1 MLAWQQRLIRL
12 SAVQR
17 LRIAAQRLHRLAR
30 GPLWFPQVPLAIL
43 LALGGVWLLQVDLGA
58 RWQPFLRELLEG
70 RPQITPHL
78 LPPLLIGSGMLT
90 MALGLLL
97 RSRVAWVMALLL
109 AGTAAVSMLV
119 GTHRNGHLLFGYFL
133 LLLSL
138 LSIAWRQFDHASV
151 TASTLFALTAVVMLL
166 LYATF
171 GTYYLGAEFAPP
183 VTDLVTALYFAM
195 VTMTTVGYGD
205 IAPHTAQA
213 RLFTVSVIVLGVA
226 VFATS
231 LTAVIAPMVS
241 NSLQRIVNRKGG
253 RMKRE
258 HHFVVVGNSPL
269 AVNTWRELA
278 RRGQPVTRLLRQ
290 PPVDDLPDVDL
301 VIGDPGSVDV
311 LREAGAHVATAV
323 MAMLDDDS
331 ENAFVVLAV
340 RELGGAARTVAAV
353 NDANHLAR
361 IKLVQPDV
369 VIAPQ
374 ILGGELA
381 AMLVCGEE
389 VKADFVLQRVF
400 QKNAAATA
408 KG

>member
-1 MLAWQQRLIRL
+1 MRFSGAQR
-12 SAVQR
+12 A
-17 LRIAAQRLHRLAR
+17 RIAAQRLHRLAR
-30 GPLWFPQVPLAIL
+30 GPLWFPHVPLALL
-43 LALGGVWLLQVDLGA
+43 LALGGIWLLQVDLGA
-58 RWQPFLRELLEG
+58 RWAPFVRELLAG
-70 RPQITPHL
+70 QPGITPNL

-109 AGTAAVSMLV
+109 AATAAVSMLF
-119 GTHRNGHLLFGYFL
+119 GTHRNGHLLLGYFL
-133 LLLSL
+133 LLLAL
-138 LSIAWRQFDHASV
+138 LSAVWRQFDHASI
-151 TASTLFALTAVVMLL
+151 TASTLFALTSVVMLV
-166 LYATF
+166 LYATL
-171 GTYYLGAEFAPP
+171 GTYYLGAEFKPP
-183 VTDLVTALYFAM
+183 VTDLMTALYFAM

-205 IAPHTAQA
+205 IAPHTSEA
-213 RLFTVSVIVLGVA
+213 RLFTISVIVLGVA

-231 LTAVIAPMVS
+231 LTAVIAPMVG

-269 AVNTWRELA
+269 AINTWRELA
-278 RRGQPVTRLLRQ
+278 RRGQGVTRLLRQ
-290 PPVDDLPDVDL
+290 SPSEDMQDVDL
-301 VIGDPGSVDV
+301 VVGDPGSVDV
-311 LREAGAHVATAV
+311 LREAGAHQATAV

-340 RELGGAARTVAAV
+340 RELGGSARTVAAV
-353 NDANHLAR
+353 NDAAHLAR
-361 IKLVQPDV
+361 VKLVQPDV

-381 AMLVCGEE
+381 AMLMCGEE
-389 VKADFVLQRVF
+389 VKADFVMQRVF
-400 QKNAAATA
+400 QKSAAAPV

>member
-1 MLAWQQRLIRL
+1 MTLWQQRLLRF

-17 LRIAAQRLHRLAR
+17 ARIGAQRLHQWLR
-30 GPLWFPQVPLAIL
+30 GPLWFPHVPLALL
-43 LALGGVWLLQVDLGA
+43 LALGGIWLLQVDLGA
-58 RWQPFLRELLEG
+58 RLQPFLRELFDG
-70 RPQITPHL
+70 RPQITPSL

-90 MALGLLL
+90 MALGLML
-97 RSRVAWVMALLL
+97 RSRVAWAMALLL
-109 AGTAAVSMLV
+109 AATAAVSMLL
-119 GTHRNGHLLFGYFL
+119 GTHANGHLLFGYFL
-133 LLLSL
+133 LLLAL
-138 LSIAWRQFDHASV
+138 LSMAWRQFDHASI
-151 TASTLFALTAVVMLL
+151 TASTLFALTSVIMLL

-183 VTDLVTALYFAM
+183 ITDLVTALYFAM

-231 LTAVIAPMVS
+231 LTAVIAPMVG
-241 NSLQRIVNRKGG
+241 NSLQRIIHRKGG

-258 HHFVVVGNSPL
+258 NHFVVVGNTPL
-269 AVNTWRELA
+269 AINTWRELA
-278 RRGQPVTRLLRQ
+278 RRGQGVTRLLRQ
-290 PPVDDLPDVDL
+290 APQEEQGDVDI
-301 VIGDPGSVDV
+301 VVGDPGSVDV
-311 LREAGAHVATAV
+311 LREAGAHAATAV
-323 MAMLDDDS
+323 LAMLDDDS

-340 RELGGAARTVAAV
+340 RELGGSARTVAAV
-353 NDANHLAR
+353 NDAAHLAR
-361 IKLVQPDV
+361 VKLVQPDV

-381 AMLVCGEE
+381 AMLMCGEE
-389 VKADFVLQRVF
+389 VKADFVMQRVF
-400 QKNAAATA
+400 QKNAAAPA